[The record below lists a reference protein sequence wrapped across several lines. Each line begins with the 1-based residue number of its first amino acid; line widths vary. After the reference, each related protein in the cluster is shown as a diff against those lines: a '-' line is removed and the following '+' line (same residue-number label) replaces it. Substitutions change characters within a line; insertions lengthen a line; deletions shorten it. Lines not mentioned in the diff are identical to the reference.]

1 MAGMDSLDKELA
13 ELKEFIADLKTDRA
27 AQKEKEK
34 RESWTKYTSMSLV
47 FIAVLAAIAT
57 QWAGKFSGRVLVAL
71 NDATYNQA
79 LASDQWGYYQ
89 ASSIKQNLYETIH
102 DLPSNDAAA
111 TGADAAKR
119 EEAFKAKV
127 QKYTANKDDASKQ
140 AKDREDKRDQARALA
155 TTSSTLG
162 GQMGKA
168 VSIFQIS
175 IAIGSIC
182 LVTKK
187 KWLWYV
193 ALLLAAAATA
203 QMLWVILS

>member
-1 MAGMDSLDKELA
+1 MDSLDKELA
-13 ELKEFIADLKTDRA
+13 ELKEFIADLKADRA

-34 RESWTKYTSMSLV
+34 REAWTKYTSMSLV

-57 QWAGKFSGRVLVAL
+57 QYSGKYSGRVLVAL
-71 NDATYNQA
+71 NDATFNQA
-79 LASDQWGYYQ
+79 LASDQWSYYQ

-102 DLPSNDAAA
+102 DMGPGGEAAA
-111 TGADAAKR
+111 APDAAKR
-119 EEAFKAKV
+119 EDAFKLKV
-127 QKYTANKDDASKQ
+127 EKYDANKATASTS
-140 AKDREDKRDQARALA
+140 AKDNEAKRDQARALA
-155 TTSSTLG
+155 TTSSMLG
-162 GQMGKA
+162 GKMGKA

-193 ALLLAAAATA
+193 SLLLALLGTG
-203 QMLWVILS
+203 QMVLVWMT